1 MTFSKAGRRRGS
13 LVSTYVPSS
22 AKALALRA
30 ASLQATQYHALL
42 MSSCITFLG
51 MNVLTGLDLQMRPCK
66 RYMHVGWAPGQA
78 VEL

>member
-1 MTFSKAGRRRGS
+1 
-13 LVSTYVPSS
+13 
-22 AKALALRA
+22 
-30 ASLQATQYHALL
+30 

-66 RYMHVGWAPGQA
+66 RYMRVGWASGQA